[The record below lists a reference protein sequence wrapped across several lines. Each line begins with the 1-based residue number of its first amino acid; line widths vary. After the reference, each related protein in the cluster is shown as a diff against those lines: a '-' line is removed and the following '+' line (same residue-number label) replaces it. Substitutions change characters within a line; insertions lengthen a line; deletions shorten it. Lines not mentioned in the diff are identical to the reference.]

1 MTSSSSL
8 ENFMSNA
15 SPAHQRLVT
24 ASVNAMLRNGMT
36 NIRAAGVSGYQQPE
50 PISGMIPDAT
60 GYHQSGFCI
69 VEAETS
75 DGLSLAHTAT
85 QLRVFYRE
93 ANRVGGFLILSV
105 SNADKTTAEVLL
117 RSITG
122 GAQNATVWAF

>member
-1 MTSSSSL
+1 
-8 ENFMSNA
+8 MSNA

-24 ASVNAMLRNGMT
+24 ASVNAMVNNGMT

-50 PISGMIPDAT
+50 HISGMIPDAT
-60 GYHQSGFCI
+60 GDYQSRFCI

-75 DGLSLAHTAT
+75 DGLTLAHTAT
-85 QLRVFYRE
+85 QLQVFYRE

-105 SNADKTTAEVLL
+105 STADKAAAEVLL